1 VIEEEARREVLR
13 GSRWKN
19 KVFIGRRSV
28 SGAVGLFVMATVA
41 LGCAPQ
47 DGDEPLP
54 FACGMGPEAV
64 RDALGAAPRPVR
76 IDGTP
81 LSACLDPTSDGTDL
95 QAVGTSLV
103 GAASEL
109 AGRAQ
114 RRPEGAA
121 AMRLGYLVGAVQRG
135 AGRANAQGIN
145 SELVRRI
152 EQELALVD
160 PGSRAVRE
168 GLRAGRSTG

>member
-1 VIEEEARREVLR
+1 MIGYRGARP
-13 GSRWKN
+13 
-19 KVFIGRRSV
+19 
-28 SGAVGLFVMATVA
+28 AVGLIVVATVA
-41 LGCAPQ
+41 IGCAPQ

-54 FACGMGPEAV
+54 LACAVGPETV
-64 RDALGAAPRPVR
+64 RDALRSAPRPVR

-81 LSACLDPTSDGTDL
+81 LSACLHPTSDGTDL

-109 AGRAQ
+109 ARPAE
-114 RRPEGAA
+114 RRPEGEAA
-121 AMRLGYLVGAVQRG
+121 VRLGYLVGAVQRG

>member
-1 VIEEEARREVLR
+1 MLR
-13 GSRWKN
+13 GARWKT
-19 KVFIGRRSV
+19 KVFIGCRGV

-41 LGCAPQ
+41 IGCAPQ

-54 FACGMGPEAV
+54 LACGVGPETV

-81 LSACLDPTSDGTDL
+81 LSACLEPASDGTDL
-95 QAVGTSLV
+95 QTVGTSLV

-109 AGRAQ
+109 AGPAE
-114 RRPEGAA
+114 RRPEGEA

-145 SELVRRI
+145 SELVRRV

-160 PGSRAVRE
+160 RGSRAVRE
-168 GLRAGRSTG
+168 GLRAGRSSG

>member
-1 VIEEEARREVLR
+1 MRREVLR
-13 GSRWKN
+13 RSRRN
-19 KVFIGRRSV
+19 KQVFIRYRWV
-28 SGAVGLFVMATVA
+28 SGALGLLLMVTAA
-41 LGCAPQ
+41 IGCAPQ

-54 FACGMGPEAV
+54 LACGVGPETV

-81 LSACLDPTSDGTDL
+81 LSACLEPTSDGTDL
-95 QAVGTSLV
+95 QALGTSLV

-109 AGRAQ
+109 AGPAE
-114 RRPEGAA
+114 RRPEGEA

-135 AGRANAQGIN
+135 AGRGNAQGIN

-168 GLRAGRSTG
+168 GLRAGRSAG

>member
-1 VIEEEARREVLR
+1 MLR
-13 GSRWKN
+13 G
-19 KVFIGRRSV
+19 VGGRTQALLGHRCV
-28 SGAVGLFVMATVA
+28 SGAVGLFAVATVA
-41 LGCAPQ
+41 TACAPQ
-47 DGDEPLP
+47 GGDEPLP
-54 FACGMGPEAV
+54 VACGVGPETV

-81 LSACLDPTSDGTDL
+81 LSACLEPASDGADL
-95 QAVGTSLV
+95 QTVGNSLV
-103 GAASEL
+103 GAATEL
-109 AGRAQ
+109 AGPAE
-114 RRPEGAA
+114 RRPEGEA

-145 SELVRRI
+145 SELVRRV

-160 PGSRAVRE
+160 PASRAVRE

>member
-1 VIEEEARREVLR
+1 MLWGSSWKARVTTRCRTV
-13 GSRWKN
+13 G
-19 KVFIGRRSV
+19 
-28 SGAVGLFVMATVA
+28 GAVGLVVIAA
-41 LGCAPQ
+41 AAIGCAPQ
-47 DGDEPLP
+47 DGDRPLP
-54 FACGMGPEAV
+54 LACGVGPETV
-64 RDALGAAPRPVR
+64 RNALEAAPRPVR

-81 LSACLDPTSDGTDL
+81 LSACLAPASDGTDL

-109 AGRAQ
+109 AGAAE
-114 RRPEGAA
+114 RRPEGEA

-168 GLRAGRSTG
+168 GLSAGRTSG

>member
-1 VIEEEARREVLR
+1 MLR
-13 GSRWKN
+13 GVAGSTQALLGHRW
-19 KVFIGRRSV
+19 V
-28 SGAVGLFVMATVA
+28 SGAVGLFAVATVA
-41 LGCAPQ
+41 IACAPQ
-47 DGDEPLP
+47 GGDEALP
-54 FACGMGPEAV
+54 VACAAGPETV

-81 LSACLDPTSDGTDL
+81 LSACLEPASDGADL
-95 QAVGTSLV
+95 QTVGTSLV
-103 GAASEL
+103 GAATEL
-109 AGRAQ
+109 AGPAE
-114 RRPEGAA
+114 RRPEGEA

-145 SELVRRI
+145 SELVRRV

-160 PGSRAVRE
+160 PASRAVRE